1 MRSAMNDPRSHFTIN
16 REEISAKVIDG
27 EAVIINR
34 STGIYY
40 SLSGSGALV
49 WALIERGNDCAA
61 IAAALVERYG
71 IGVDQA
77 GAELDLLLEQLL
89 SETLIAAD
97 NGVVAPTSLDLEFP
111 DATYA
116 PPALEKYS
124 DMADL
129 LALDP
134 PMPGIENIPW
144 RKPGT

>member
-1 MRSAMNDPRSHFTIN
+1 MRCAMDIPRSHFTIN
-16 REEISAKVIDG
+16 RKEISAKVIDG
-27 EAVIINR
+27 EAVIINL
-34 STGIYY
+34 SSGVYY
-40 SLSGSGALV
+40 SLSGSGAFV
-49 WALIERGNDCAA
+49 WALIERGHDRAA

-77 GAELDLLLEQLL
+77 GAELELLLGQLL

-97 NGVVAPTSLDLEFP
+97 HGAGAPTSLDLEFP

-116 PPALEKYS
+116 PPTLEKYE